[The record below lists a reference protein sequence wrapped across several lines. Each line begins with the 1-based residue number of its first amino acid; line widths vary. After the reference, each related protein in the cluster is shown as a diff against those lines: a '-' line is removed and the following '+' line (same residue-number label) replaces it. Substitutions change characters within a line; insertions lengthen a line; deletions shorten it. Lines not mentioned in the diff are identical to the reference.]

1 MFPGCS
7 IIRSPRF
14 LFFLINFRGVAG
26 MPSPVVLIIS
36 VCFLRDSADYC
47 YVSSDVA
54 DSPAVL
60 APRVKGSL
68 YPFRWVARWHPSAP
82 I

>member
-1 MFPGCS
+1 M
-7 IIRSPRF
+7 
-14 LFFLINFRGVAG
+14 INFRGVAG
-26 MPSPVVLIIS
+26 MPSPSVFIIS
-36 VCFLRDSADYC
+36 NCFLCDSADYG
-47 YVSSDVA
+47 YVIFDVA
-54 DSPAVL
+54 DSLAVL